1 MTTRALEAGAR
12 ARPVSYEMR
21 RVLKIINK
29 NPYATPRQCRTG
41 TRTFVALSERGLIY
55 VGTSFAAIAY
65 PLTSAEA
72 TITDKGRAMIRA
84 AAQEPSNASEDG
96 RP

>member
-1 MTTRALEAGAR
+1 MTTWQDIGTEGRKPRL
-12 ARPVSYEMR
+12 SYEMR

-29 NPYATPRQCRTG
+29 RPYATPRQCRTG
-41 TRTFVALSERGLIY
+41 TRTFIALSERGLIS

-72 TITDKGRAMIRA
+72 TITDKGRAA
-84 AAQEPSNASEDG
+84 LPSPPSKEG
-96 RP
+96 E